1 MFSGFD
7 KDQVA
12 ETETQAILWKDAQMG
27 KVNTCDK
34 QPSQRNGGDR
44 ESRLSLEGGLYK
56 CVMEGQTFIFK
67 TKMVEYF
74 ARNIRDSQSLL
85 QECMKNIRQFN
96 IMFATYFFS
105 W

>member
-34 QPSQRNGGDR
+34 QPSQRNGGDT
-44 ESRLSLEGGLYK
+44 ENPDLFWKVVYTNASWKDKDLFSRQRWQSILQGTLEIFSLS
-56 CVMEGQTFIFK
+56 C
-67 TKMVEYF
+67 
-74 ARNIRDSQSLL
+74 
-85 QECMKNIRQFN
+85 RQN
-96 IMFATYFFS
+96 
-105 W
+105 WKH

>member
-34 QPSQRNGGDR
+34 QPSQGNGGDT
-44 ESRLSLEGGLYK
+44 ENPARLSLEGGLYK
-56 CVMEGQTFIFK
+56 CGKEGQRFIFK

-74 ARNIRDSQSLL
+74 ARNIRDFSLF
-85 QECMKNIRQFN
+85 CRQN
-96 IMFATYFFS
+96 
-105 W
+105 WKH